1 MELKGAVV
9 TATGASAGIGWATA
23 WAFAARGSTVVVSAR
38 RGERLQRLV
47 AAIEERGGTAAAVA
61 CDVRDR
67 SSVEALR
74 DEVIR
79 RFGRCD
85 VLVNDAGVPGGGRF
99 LDLPMDAIDQ
109 VVRTNLMGVIVGTK
123 AFLPGMVERGTGH
136 VVNVASLAGRFAVP
150 GSAVYSATKHAVVA
164 FSEALHYEIGGSG
177 VLVTAV
183 NPGLVAT
190 ERFRH
195 DDVSGRRGGDR
206 LVMQPERVAAVIV
219 EVVRRG
225 MAPEVFIPRLARA
238 GQALRILAPPLYR
251 YAMRKGAASG
261 IRPSTAT

>member
-1 MELKGAVV
+1 MQLRGSVV
-9 TATGASAGIGWATA
+9 TVTGASAGIGWATA
-23 WAFAARGSTVVVSAR
+23 WAFASRGSIVVAAAR
-38 RGERLQRLV
+38 REERLRRLV
-47 AAIEERGGTAAAVA
+47 AAIEERGGIAAAVP
-61 CDVRDR
+61 CDVRDG

-74 DEVIR
+74 DEVVR

-99 LDLPMDAIDQ
+99 LDLSTDAIEQ
-109 VVRTNLMGVIVGTK
+109 VVRTNLMGVIYGTK
-123 AFLPGMVERGTGH
+123 TFLPGMVERGAGH

-183 NPGLVAT
+183 NPGLVTT

-195 DDVSGRRGGDR
+195 DDVRGRGGGR
-206 LVMQPERVAAVIV
+206 LVMQPERVASVIV
-219 EVVRRG
+219 EVVHRG
-225 MAPEVFIPRLARA
+225 MAPEVFVPRIARA

-251 YAMRKGAASG
+251 YAMRRGAASG
-261 IRPSTAT
+261 IRPSKAT